1 MVPSGSLPTQVK
13 LGRQWTGPP
22 LGDPYLHD
30 VRSPVSSCLEVMK
43 GLEDSLTSVQQSTT
57 SLGQPNMSVDAE
69 LDGQTPCQHAWVMY
83 LPEKH
88 SPLVS

>member
-1 MVPSGSLPTQVK
+1 
-13 LGRQWTGPP
+13 
-22 LGDPYLHD
+22 
-30 VRSPVSSCLEVMK
+30 MK